1 MSFGMVLYAFYDYS
15 KSIVPLEEPQFYCG
29 VVDMKSNP
37 TAYTPELAQG
47 EAIFKNNCSTCHAA
61 TDEVVVGPGLKGIV
75 KRRPIE
81 WIVKWVH
88 NPQKVIKSGDKYALD
103 LYKKFNYTEMTPY
116 PNLKREEIM
125 AIMAYLDNQ

>member
-1 MSFGMVLYAFYDYS
+1 MIVYAYYDYS
-15 KSIVPLEEPQFYCG
+15 KSILLSEEPYIYCG
-29 VVDMKSNP
+29 VIDMRSNP
-37 TAYTPELAQG
+37 TAYTPEQVQG
-47 EAIFKNNCSTCHAA
+47 EVIFQNNCSTCHAA

-75 KRRPIE
+75 ERRPID

-88 NPQKVIKSGDKYALD
+88 NPQKVIKSGDKYAID

-116 PNLKREEIM
+116 PNLKREEII